1 MPIYEYRCTECG
13 EEFEKFVRSMTAE
26 VEAACPKCGSPQV
39 EKKVSL
45 FGSRGSSTTT
55 LGAAPASGCSSGGT

>member
-26 VEAACPKCGSPQV
+26 VEVACPKCGSPKV

-45 FGSRGSSTTT
+45 FGARSAGEGAFSTS
-55 LGAAPASGCSSGGT
+55 AAGGCSTGST

>member
-26 VEAACPKCGSPQV
+26 VEVTCPACGSSQV
-39 EKKVSL
+39 EKKISL
-45 FGSRGSSTTT
+45 FGYRGAGESAF
-55 LGAAPASGCSSGGT
+55 GVPAAGGCSTGST